1 MEFIQETQGDIQ
13 NIETFT
19 ECINS
24 KINQCENRMSNTK
37 HMFLVNNYEKKDF
50 LKIER
55 NDKMSIQKVLYHV
68 KKYNI
73 RMVRDDEN
81 SRR

>member
-1 MEFIQETQGDIQ
+1 
-13 NIETFT
+13 
-19 ECINS
+19 
-24 KINQCENRMSNTK
+24 
-37 HMFLVNNYEKKDF
+37 MFLVNNYEKKDF